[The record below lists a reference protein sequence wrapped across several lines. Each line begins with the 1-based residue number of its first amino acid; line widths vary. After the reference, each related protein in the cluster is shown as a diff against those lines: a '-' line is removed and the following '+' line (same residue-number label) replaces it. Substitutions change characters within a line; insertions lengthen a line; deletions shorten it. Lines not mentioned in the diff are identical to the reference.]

1 MYTWSRASYLK
12 HFPKT
17 YPPMLATCGCV
28 THKHNAAKTAASVVL
43 AEVSLKISRLNFEQV
58 LSFVT
63 TAPCGVICKKQ
74 EIF

>member
-1 MYTWSRASYLK
+1 
-12 HFPKT
+12 
-17 YPPMLATCGCV
+17 MLATCGCV